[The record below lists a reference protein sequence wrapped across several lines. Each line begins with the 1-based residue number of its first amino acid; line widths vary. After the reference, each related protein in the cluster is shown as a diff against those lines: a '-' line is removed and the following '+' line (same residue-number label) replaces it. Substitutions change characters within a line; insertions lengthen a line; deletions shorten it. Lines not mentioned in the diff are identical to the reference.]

1 MIDKFL
7 YTGAAPGEKLAT
19 QQAVKN
25 MSYGQIGKNILAEG
39 AFGKNVGPASSLRG
53 YDPKY
58 TGKGAIPRN
67 TVFQRMMAPLKY
79 SAGAF
84 NLSDKASNL
93 AGGTPA
99 QRQLYEK
106 VLQSGIAAS
115 QAGRNVLGR
124 VLGAALGPAATYASA
139 LTAPN
144 VIMASIL
151 DGPNVRSGAADRY
164 VGMMGEAM
172 PQEDYAGLADLLGI
186 PEASQALDDEYYDFD
201 KAPSSG
207 IAYSELD
214 DFEAQNAGQF
224 IPEEEKGIFS
234 LGDILQDLGRKGVE
248 GFKDVAGRGIAS
260 QALGGAGGMIFGPMG
275 ALAGGIAGLFKGGDL
290 FDQPYIGAGAAT
302 VDEFGRMYSAEELD
316 RMNALGGYYSEPA
329 RSSRRRD
336 ARISNMLQ
344 RREAGL
350 KIGLDNLARLQ
361 EQQRREESARQAA
374 ASAMQQSNM
383 ESGTGGYQSDFAQ
396 DSDFM
401 GGSGTAAE
409 MGSF

>member
-1 MIDKFL
+1 MQDYSQMNMFAGDA
-7 YTGAAPGEKLAT
+7 YGAAMDQMNYAPNYAIQPG
-19 QQAVKN
+19 
-25 MSYGQIGKNILAEG
+25 
-39 AFGKNVGPASSLRG
+39 VGLNLNDFTGIISAPQVQPFIAPEDNDLEAQSSGEFQPEQSGVISLRDIVG
-53 YDPKY
+53 N
-58 TGKGAIPRN
+58 I
-67 TVFQRMMAPLKY
+67 
-79 SAGAF
+79 
-84 NLSDKASNL
+84 AS
-93 AGGTPA
+93 
-99 QRQLYEK
+99 
-106 VLQSGIAAS
+106 
-115 QAGRNVLGR
+115 
-124 VLGAALGPAATYASA
+124 
-139 LTAPN
+139 
-144 VIMASIL
+144 
-151 DGPNVRSGAADRY
+151 
-164 VGMMGEAM
+164 
-172 PQEDYAGLADLLGI
+172 
-186 PEASQALDDEYYDFD
+186 
-201 KAPSSG
+201 
-207 IAYSELD
+207 
-214 DFEAQNAGQF
+214 
-224 IPEEEKGIFS
+224 
-234 LGDILQDLGRKGVE
+234 KGVA
-248 GFKDVAGRGIAS
+248 GFKDAGGRLIAS
-260 QALGGAGGMIFGPMG
+260 QALSGAGAMINPYL
-275 ALAGGIAGLFKGGDL
+275 ALAGGITGLLRGGDL